1 MGRARQF
8 AIFAI
13 VAVVFLAAGYGGG
26 GVYQRTQPEQSYAC
40 QRPIHAHSRTV
51 ATDKGGT
58 RLFCC
63 PACALSEQRQ
73 EGKTVRVRE
82 LTAFLSGA
90 KLSPDD
96 AYVVK
101 GSDVN
106 MCAQAHEMI
115 DADKRPADVHYDRCA
130 PSLLAFAKDREAI
143 HFSPNQFV
151 AVVQFLEV
159 STSYAKYVQARQC
172 AFQVPQMRQRP
183 AGAF

>member
-8 AIFAI
+8 ALFAI
-13 VAVVFLAAGYGGG
+13 VAVVSLAVGYGGWR
-26 GVYQRTQPEQSYAC
+26 VYQRTQPEQCYAC
-40 QRPIHAHSRTV
+40 QRLIHAHSRTV
-51 ATDKGGT
+51 ATDKGKS

-63 PACALSEQRQ
+63 PACALSEQKQ
-73 EGKTVRVRE
+73 EGAAVRVTE

-90 KLSPDD
+90 KLSPGS

-130 PSLLAFAKDREAI
+130 PSILAFAQESEAI
-143 HFSPNQFV
+143 HFSREHGGTVLPFREV
-151 AVVQFLEV
+151 AA
-159 STSYAKYVQARQC
+159 SYAK
-172 AFQVPQMRQRP
+172 
-183 AGAF
+183 

>member
-1 MGRARQF
+1 MSNGRRLGLLWL
-8 AIFAI
+8 
-13 VAVVFLAAGYGGG
+13 VAVFALAAGYGGWRA
-26 GVYQRTQPEQSYAC
+26 YQGTQPEQCYAC

-51 ATDKGGT
+51 ASDKGGP

-73 EGKTVRVRE
+73 EGKAVRVTE

-90 KLSPDD
+90 KLSADD

-130 PSLLAFAKDREAI
+130 PSLLAFAKEREAI
-143 HFSPNQFV
+143 QFAREHGGTVLPFREV
-151 AVVQFLEV
+151 AA
-159 STSYAKYVQARQC
+159 SYAK
-172 AFQVPQMRQRP
+172 
-183 AGAF
+183 